1 MWTLLTLVSFSQ
13 GFMRE
18 TDRLKRQLEEQK
30 KSADAAANEAVDDL
44 LAVISER
51 ETAEL
56 KLKVSVLYL
65 KGSDGA
71 GVMLLPYTT
80 PSLL

>member
-1 MWTLLTLVSFSQ
+1 
-13 GFMRE
+13 MRE